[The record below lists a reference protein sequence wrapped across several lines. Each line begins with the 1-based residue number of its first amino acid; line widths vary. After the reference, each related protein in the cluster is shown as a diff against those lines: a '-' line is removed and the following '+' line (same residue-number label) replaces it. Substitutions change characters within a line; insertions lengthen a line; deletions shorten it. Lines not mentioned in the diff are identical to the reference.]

1 MLTLI
6 LTFALIY
13 FVMWLAVKIIGLA
26 FKIALF
32 PIKLAFSLIFA
43 IIGYVVFPA
52 LIIFFVLPL
61 IVVIIGAFIG
71 KVICKV

>member
-32 PIKLAFSLIFA
+32 PIKLAFSFIFA

>member
-1 MLTLI
+1 MLALI
-6 LTFALIY
+6 LTFAFIY
-13 FVMWLAVKIIGLA
+13 FIMWLLVKIIGLA

-32 PIKLAFSLIFA
+32 PVKLIFSLLFA

-61 IVVIIGAFIG
+61 IVVIIGALIG
-71 KVICKV
+71 KAICI

>member
-6 LTFALIY
+6 LTFAFIY
-13 FVMWLAVKIIGLA
+13 FVMWLAVKIIGLV

-32 PIKLAFSLIFA
+32 PVKLAFSLLFA

-61 IVVIIGAFIG
+61 IAVIIGAL
-71 KVICKV
+71 ICKVVCRI

>member
-1 MLTLI
+1 
-6 LTFALIY
+6 
-13 FVMWLAVKIIGLA
+13 MWLAVKIIGLA

-32 PIKLAFSLIFA
+32 PVKLAFSLLFA

-61 IVVIIGAFIG
+61 IAVIIGAL
-71 KVICKV
+71 ICKVV

>member
-6 LTFALIY
+6 LTFAFLY

-32 PIKLAFSLIFA
+32 PVKLAFSLLFA

-61 IVVIIGAFIG
+61 IVVIIGALT
-71 KVICKV
+71 CKAVCRI

>member
-1 MLTLI
+1 MFTLI
-6 LTFALIY
+6 LTFVFIY
-13 FVMWLAVKIIGLA
+13 FVMWLVIKVIGLA

-32 PIKLAFSLIFA
+32 PVKLAFSLLFA

-61 IVVIIGAFIG
+61 IVVIIGALT
-71 KVICKV
+71 CKAVCRI